1 MESTAVLAIQETLQ
15 TFLNLHILF
24 MNYNFPWKSWVFL
37 WNWISFFYLK
47 VEKNVHALWL
57 DPFFNMAGKL
67 LIKMVKENR
76 QEAAKSEDKWENWT
90 PEAIAF
96 SV

>member
-1 MESTAVLAIQETLQ
+1 M
-15 TFLNLHILF
+15 F
-24 MNYNFPWKSWVFL
+24 MPP
-37 WNWISFFYLK
+37 
-47 VEKNVHALWL
+47 WL

-76 QEAAKSEDKWENWT
+76 QESAKLEDKWENWT

-96 SV
+96 KFKSLLYLVTMEIITKPSN

>member
-1 MESTAVLAIQETLQ
+1 MKVLSFPMKLDFF
-15 TFLNLHILF
+15 FLF
-24 MNYNFPWKSWVFL
+24 KSG
-37 WNWISFFYLK
+37 
-47 VEKNVHALWL
+47 KNVHAPWL